1 MKNKFY
7 ILIMLATFMSCR
19 TKKETIHTIKEID
32 SVYVFKTELKTA
44 PIITR
49 MQFSKLCDSAGNLR
63 PINYF
68 QNTGKAKIRIQTI
81 RDTLYVDY
89 DLDSVKQSAINTYKS
104 SLKDEKLKETKVVYK
119 PTKWLW
125 YSLALNVL
133 LLLFILRK
141 YIPYLKLLPF

>member
-1 MKNKFY
+1 
-7 ILIMLATFMSCR
+7 MLGVFMSLTSCR
-19 TKKETIHTIKEID
+19 TKKETIHTITKID
-32 SVYVFKTELKTA
+32 SIHVFKTELKTA

-49 MQFSKLCDSAGNLR
+49 MQFSKLCDSTGNLR

-81 RDTLYVDY
+81 RDTLHVSY

-125 YSLALNVL
+125 YSLVLNVL
-133 LLLFILRK
+133 LLLYIFRK